1 MLGRGEAEMTE
12 VVVNRCFGGFGLSH
26 KAVMRYADLKGMKL
40 FVELDDITKQ
50 VYKERA
56 VIGNPELIHHYWT
69 KENRTK
75 EDDVNDY
82 YFSGSDI
89 KRDDPTL
96 IQVIRELG
104 KEANG
109 LFAKLDIVTIPDD
122 VDWEISEYDGSE
134 SVEEVHRS
142 W

>member
-1 MLGRGEAEMTE
+1 MTE

-26 KAVMRYADLKGMKL
+26 KAVMRYAELKGMKL
-40 FVELDDITKQ
+40 FVELDDIAKQ

-75 EDDVNDY
+75 DDDVNDY
-82 YFSGSDI
+82 YFSVSDI

-109 LFAKLDIVTIPDD
+109 MHATLEIVSIPDD

>member
-1 MLGRGEAEMTE
+1 MAE

-26 KAVMRYADLKGMKL
+26 KAVMRYAELKGMKL
-40 FVELDDITKQ
+40 FVTIDDIAKQ

-56 VIGNPELIHHYWT
+56 VVGNPEILHHYWT
-69 KENRTK
+69 KENVSK
-75 EDDVNDY
+75 DDNVNDY
-82 YFSGSDI
+82 YFSESDI
-89 KRDDPTL
+89 KRDDPML

-104 KEANG
+104 NDANG
-109 LFAKLDIVTIPDD
+109 LFAKLEVVTIPDD
-122 VDWEISEYDGSE
+122 VEWEISEYDGSE